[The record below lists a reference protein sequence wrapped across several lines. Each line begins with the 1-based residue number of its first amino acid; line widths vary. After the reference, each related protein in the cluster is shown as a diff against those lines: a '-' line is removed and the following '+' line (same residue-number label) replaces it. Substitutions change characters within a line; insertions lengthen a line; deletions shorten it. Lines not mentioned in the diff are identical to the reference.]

1 MNSSMTDRIDAFDY
15 WTVMHKINVKI
26 ISLIQANV
34 NSLVILS
41 RLIN

>member
-1 MNSSMTDRIDAFDY
+1 MTDRIDAFDS

-41 RLIN
+41 RLIK